1 MRSIPTLNNGVPQVI
16 IKPNNLKLSEYGI
29 SAREFATVLD
39 VYNDGL
45 RVSEVPFEGR
55 LIDMTLLSSKRNF
68 NKIDDLEN
76 FSFVTNSGENITLS
90 QVADLEIVGL
100 PNQIKRLS
108 GKRVL
113 SIQLR
118 PNEDISLEESI
129 KVLNDKLIKPLNDKL
144 PKGVFVNISGAAS
157 ELERTWNSMQ
167 QNVLIAIFVIFI
179 LLTILMKSFTLPLIV
194 LVIVPSAAV
203 GGIMALIIINLF
215 IKQPLD
221 MLTMLGFIIL
231 TGVVVNNSILM
242 VEQTVWHKKHE
253 NLTLK
258 NCIIES
264 TKNRIRPIF
273 MSTLTSLFGLTPLL
287 LFPGAG
293 SELYRGIG
301 AVIFGGLTM
310 STLLTFFMIP
320 PLLMIALR
328 YQKSNLI

>member
-1 MRSIPTLNNGVPQVI
+1 M
-16 IKPNNLKLSEYGI
+16 
-29 SAREFATVLD
+29 
-39 VYNDGL
+39 
-45 RVSEVPFEGR
+45 
-55 LIDMTLLSSKRNF
+55 
-68 NKIDDLEN
+68 
-76 FSFVTNSGENITLS
+76 
-90 QVADLEIVGL
+90 
-100 PNQIKRLS
+100 
-108 GKRVL
+108 

-129 KVLNDKLIKPLNDKL
+129 KVLNDKLIKPLNGKL

-242 VEQTVWHKKHE
+242 VEQTVWHKKYE

-258 NCIIES
+258 NCIMKA

-301 AVIFGGLTM
+301 TVIFGGLTM

-320 PLLMIALR
+320 PLLMMALR
-328 YQKSNLI
+328 YQKTN

>member
-1 MRSIPTLNNGVPQVI
+1 VI

-118 PNEDISLEESI
+118 PNEQISLEESI
-129 KVLNDKLIKPLNDKL
+129 KVLNDKLIKPLNGKL
-144 PKGVFVNISGAAS
+144 PEGVFVNISGAAS

-242 VEQTVWHKKHE
+242 VEQTVWHKKYE

-258 NCIIES
+258 NCIMEA

-328 YQKSNLI
+328 YQKSN

>member
-1 MRSIPTLNNGVPQVI
+1 
-16 IKPNNLKLSEYGI
+16 
-29 SAREFATVLD
+29 
-39 VYNDGL
+39 
-45 RVSEVPFEGR
+45 
-55 LIDMTLLSSKRNF
+55 MTLLSSKSNF
-68 NKIDDLEN
+68 NKIDDLKN

-118 PNEDISLEESI
+118 PNEEISLEESI
-129 KVLNDKLIKPLNDKL
+129 KVLNDKLIKPLNGKL

-179 LLTILMKSFTLPLIV
+179 LLTILMKSFILPLIV

-258 NCIIES
+258 NCIIEA

-328 YQKSNLI
+328 YQKSN

>member
-1 MRSIPTLNNGVPQVI
+1 
-16 IKPNNLKLSEYGI
+16 
-29 SAREFATVLD
+29 
-39 VYNDGL
+39 
-45 RVSEVPFEGR
+45 
-55 LIDMTLLSSKRNF
+55 MTLLSNNRNL

-118 PNEDISLEESI
+118 PNEEISLEESI
-129 KVLNDKLIKPLNDKL
+129 KILNEKLIYPLNSKL
-144 PKGVFVNISGAAS
+144 PKSVFVNISGAAS

-194 LVIVPSAAV
+194 LVIVPTAAV
-203 GGIMALIIINLF
+203 GGIIALIIINLF

-258 NCIIES
+258 NCIIEA

-273 MSTLTSLFGLTPLL
+273 MSTLTSLFGLMPLL

-320 PLLMIALR
+320 PLLMISLR
-328 YQKSNLI
+328 HQKSN

>member
-1 MRSIPTLNNGVPQVI
+1 M
-16 IKPNNLKLSEYGI
+16 SEI
-29 SAREFATVLD
+29 
-39 VYNDGL
+39 
-45 RVSEVPFEGR
+45 PFEGR
-55 LIDMTLLSSKRNF
+55 LIDMTLLSNKRNL

-76 FSFVTNSGENITLS
+76 FSFVTKSGENITLS

-118 PNEDISLEESI
+118 PNEEISLEESI
-129 KVLNDKLIKPLNDKL
+129 KILNEKLIYPQNSKL
-144 PKGVFVNISGAAS
+144 PKSVFINISGAAS

-167 QNVLIAIFVIFI
+167 QNVLIAIFVIFL

-194 LVIVPSAAV
+194 LVIVPTAAV
-203 GGIMALIIINLF
+203 GGIIALIIINLF

-258 NCIIES
+258 NCIIEA

-273 MSTLTSLFGLTPLL
+273 MSTLTSLFGLMPLL

-328 YQKSNLI
+328 HQKSN